1 MGFGVRGC
9 SRIVRFRVQD
19 VGGAE
24 GGSGFGVSGCSVPG
38 VGSGSFGFDVWFKGV
53 GVRVCRL

>member
-1 MGFGVRGC
+1 M
-9 SRIVRFRVQD
+9 RFRVQD